1 MNDGKTATE
10 QLICNVFKTRRYPD
24 MYLYVIREDG
34 LDRVPELLLERFD
47 DPELA
52 LSFKLTPSRKLAI
65 ADATTVFNALV
76 VDGYY
81 LQMPPVTSVPAER
94 P

>member
-1 MNDGKTATE
+1 
-10 QLICNVFKTRRYPD
+10 

-65 ADATTVFNALV
+65 AAATPVFNALLGV
-76 VDGYY
+76 VYINSRTRSRVSTRI
-81 LQMPPVTSVPAER
+81 QQWCVVTSIKVVVVATTHLGT
-94 P
+94 

>member
-10 QLICNVFKTRRYPD
+10 KLICNVFKTRRYPD
-24 MYLYVIREDG
+24 MYLYVIREEG
-34 LDRVPELLLERFD
+34 FDRVPERLLERFD

-52 LSFKLTPSRKLAI
+52 LSFTLTPSRKLAI
-65 ADATTVFNALV
+65 ADATTVFNALL

-81 LQMPPVTSVPAER
+81 LQMPPVTSVPAEGT
-94 P
+94 

>member
-1 MNDGKTATE
+1 MDLN
-10 QLICNVFKTRRYPD
+10 
-24 MYLYVIREDG
+24 VIREDG

-65 ADATTVFNALV
+65 ADATTVFNALL